1 MDDAPRLRLAIVR
14 QRYNP
19 FGGAER
25 FIERA
30 IEALRARQVDV
41 TMITRAWTS
50 DPARP
55 ALVCDPFYLG
65 SLWRDWGFAR
75 AACREAAAARF
86 DLVQSHERLHC
97 CDVFRAGDGVHRQWL
112 RHRARGQGAWRRLAT
127 ALDPHHRYV
136 LAAERRMFASP
147 RLRAVICNSRMVR
160 DEIARGFGVPDHKL
174 HVIYNGVDTTRYSPA
189 LREKHRP
196 QVRAKWS
203 IPAQAMLF
211 LFVGAGFA
219 RKGLAVALSALAAT
233 DGWLLVAGGDK
244 RAARFA
250 AQARA
255 LGIAD
260 RVVFAG
266 PQREV
271 WPLYLAA
278 DAFVLPTVYDP
289 FPNAILEALA
299 CGLPVLTSTACG
311 AAELVVPAG
320 AGHAHEALDVA
331 AFASS
336 MRALTDAG
344 IHARC
349 SQAALD
355 LARTLTFD
363 RMTAAY
369 VDLYAHLG
377 AAALPS

>member
-1 MDDAPRLRLAIVR
+1 MAETPALRLAIVR

-30 IEALRARQVDV
+30 IEALSARNVGV
-41 TMITRAWTS
+41 TMITRAWNRDAT
-50 DPARP
+50 RP
-55 ALVCDPFYLG
+55 ALVCDPFYIG

-75 AACREAAAARF
+75 AACRKAAAAGF
-86 DLVQSHERLHC
+86 DLVQSHERLDC
-97 CDVFRAGDGVHRQWL
+97 CDVFRAGDGVHREWL
-112 RHRARGQGAWRRLAT
+112 RHRARSQGTLRRLAT
-127 ALDPHHRYV
+127 TLDPHHRYV

-160 DEIARGFGVPDHKL
+160 DEIARGFDVPDAKL
-174 HVIYNGVDTTRYSPA
+174 HVIYNGVDAGRYSPA
-189 LREKHRP
+189 LRDEH
-196 QVRAKWS
+196 RAKVRSAWT
-203 IPAQAMLF
+203 IPAQATLF
-211 LFVGAGFA
+211 LFVGAGFS
-219 RKGLAVALSALAAT
+219 RKGLAVAMAALADT

-244 RAARFA
+244 RAARFS

-255 LGIAD
+255 LGVAD

-266 PQREV
+266 PQRDV

-278 DAFVLPTVYDP
+278 DAFVLPTLYDP

-299 CGLPVLTSTACG
+299 CGLPVVTSNACG

-320 AGHAHEALDVA
+320 AGYAHDALDA
-331 AFASS
+331 MAFAGS
-336 MRALTDAG
+336 MRALTD
-344 IHARC
+344 HATRAAA
-349 SQAALD
+349 SQAALA
-355 LARTLTFD
+355 LARTLSFE

-369 VDLYAHLG
+369 VDLYARLG
-377 AAALPS
+377 AAHPAP

>member
-30 IEALRARQVDV
+30 IEALRARHVDV
-41 TMITRAWTS
+41 TMITRAWTA
-50 DPARP
+50 DAARP

-75 AACREAAAARF
+75 AACRQAAAARF

-97 CDVFRAGDGVHRQWL
+97 CDVFRAGDGVHREWL
-112 RHRARGQGAWRRLAT
+112 RQRARGQGKLRRLAI

-160 DEIARGFGVPDHKL
+160 DEIARDFGVPDGKL
-174 HVIYNGVDTTRYSPA
+174 HVIYNGVDTARHSPA
-189 LREKHRP
+189 QREQHRDP
-196 QVRAKWS
+196 VRAKWG
-203 IPAQAMLF
+203 IPSDATLF

-219 RKGLAVALSALAAT
+219 RKGLAVALQALAAT

-244 RAARFA
+244 RAGRFA
-250 AQARA
+250 AQARE

-299 CGLPVLTSTACG
+299 CGLPVITSTSCG

-320 AGHAHEALDVA
+320 AGHAHDALDAA
-331 AFASS
+331 AFAAS
-336 MRALTDAG
+336 MRALADVGTR
-344 IHARC
+344 ARC
-349 SQAALD
+349 SRAALE
-355 LARTLTFD
+355 LAGTLTFE

-369 VDLYAHLG
+369 VDLYAQLG
-377 AAALPS
+377 AAPRSR